1 MLELDRMGLLRTIEV
16 KTVPAS
22 AGDARDA
29 GLIPGSGRSFGGG
42 QGNPVQ
48 DSCLEN
54 PLRQRSLAGYSPWGC
69 RVRCDLAYPQR
80 ERTARPKEKVENV
93 FLQNLLHIRGNVL
106 ISL

>member
-1 MLELDRMGLLRTIEV
+1 MGLLRTLEV

-54 PLRQRSLAGYSPWGC
+54 PLRQRSLAGYSPWGH
-69 RVRCDLAYPQR
+69 RVRCDLAYPQQ

-93 FLQNLLHIRGNVL
+93 QVY
-106 ISL
+106 ISLSAWTVTLILIAL